1 MTKAELVAL
10 ITHQTG
16 VEKTAAEAVVE
27 AFMRNIKETMIAG
40 EDVFLRGFGSF
51 IVKER
56 AEKVARNITKN
67 TTMVIPAHSIPAF
80 KPSKVFLEAVKGIK
94 KDKTLV
100 LSGVAWYHS
109 APSDNEKRNRLSTA
123 VAFFGRQPLRRLAL
137 RVHRSTS
144 IRLAYSA
151 ISSRVSHRGFSSS
164 GKPS

>member
-56 AEKVARNITKN
+56 AEKVARNN

-80 KPSKVFLEAVKGIK
+80 KPSKVFLEAVKEGNK
-94 KDKTLV
+94 K
-100 LSGVAWYHS
+100 G
-109 APSDNEKRNRLSTA
+109 
-123 VAFFGRQPLRRLAL
+123 
-137 RVHRSTS
+137 
-144 IRLAYSA
+144 
-151 ISSRVSHRGFSSS
+151 
-164 GKPS
+164 

>member
-56 AEKVARNITKN
+56 AEKVARNRTRRWLFQP
-67 TTMVIPAHSIPAF
+67 IPSP
-80 KPSKVFLEAVKGIK
+80 PSSHPKYF
-94 KDKTLV
+94 
-100 LSGVAWYHS
+100 W
-109 APSDNEKRNRLSTA
+109 
-123 VAFFGRQPLRRLAL
+123 RQ
-137 RVHRSTS
+137 
-144 IRLAYSA
+144 
-151 ISSRVSHRGFSSS
+151 
-164 GKPS
+164 

>member
-56 AEKVARNITKN
+56 AEKWLATSRRTRRWLFQP
-67 TTMVIPAHSIPAF
+67 IPSP
-80 KPSKVFLEAVKGIK
+80 PSSHPKYF
-94 KDKTLV
+94 
-100 LSGVAWYHS
+100 W
-109 APSDNEKRNRLSTA
+109 
-123 VAFFGRQPLRRLAL
+123 RQ
-137 RVHRSTS
+137 
-144 IRLAYSA
+144 
-151 ISSRVSHRGFSSS
+151 
-164 GKPS
+164 

>member
-27 AFMRNIKETMIAG
+27 AFMRNIKEIAG

-80 KPSKVFLEAVKGIK
+80 KPSKVFLEAVKEGNK
-94 KDKTLV
+94 K
-100 LSGVAWYHS
+100 G
-109 APSDNEKRNRLSTA
+109 
-123 VAFFGRQPLRRLAL
+123 
-137 RVHRSTS
+137 
-144 IRLAYSA
+144 
-151 ISSRVSHRGFSSS
+151 
-164 GKPS
+164 